1 MQAKNSDAIDEA
13 NDTSAAA
20 KLNENSIKADP
31 GFSGK
36 NIFVVMY
43 LVHC

>member
-1 MQAKNSDAIDEA
+1 MQAKDSDAIVED
-13 NDTSAAA
+13 NDTSAA

-31 GFSGK
+31 GFGGK